1 MTILEESLHLYF
13 ISISGFIL
21 FCRRNCRAIGLGGVY
36 HCCCWASPCGIGDLN
51 AVSGFLGIGCSH
63 PGYRISWMFWP
74 FGPLW
79 AVSRVESATHV
90 PWFFPADKL
99 QWRFTCGFDFRHTL
113 WLPFVAAFAVLK
125 ELRAEVAV
133 RINHR
138 KIRVL
143 VSLFNEV
150 GGLKYRSLIA
160 VHSCVLLF

>member
-36 HCCCWASPCGIGDLN
+36 HYCCWASPCGIE
-51 AVSGFLGIGCSH
+51 GFECRVRFSW
-63 PGYRISWMFWP
+63 YRVQSPRVQNFVDVLALWP
-74 FGPLW
+74 FVGCVQSRERDTRSVVFPCWQASVTLYLW
-79 AVSRVESATHV
+79 
-90 PWFFPADKL
+90 
-99 QWRFTCGFDFRHTL
+99 FRHTL